1 MTWTRKPQGNPGK
14 YFFSGQFYI
23 TKGVSESLSLEEITA
38 ICLDLKA
45 FVKEQNGIDYL
56 QGKPPANPMLFRSF
70 WSEIFAQKSRTWQN
84 GTQKKR
90 NVGLLASIW

>member
-1 MTWTRKPQGNPGK
+1 MTWTRNPQDNPGK
-14 YFFSGQFYI
+14 YFLAGQFYI

-56 QGKPPANPMLFRSF
+56 QVYECGDGRKVWFIDQLDADMIASGEFKPEDNHC
-70 WSEIFAQKSRTWQN
+70 T
-84 GTQKKR
+84 
-90 NVGLLASIW
+90 LLLPEEY